1 MTIDGPTPAQQEVL
15 RLALRGLSETTIAER
30 LPRSWQEVQTQM
42 KAIHEHVGVQTRAKA
57 SVRLTEQRI
66 DTYR

>member
-1 MTIDGPTPAQQEVL
+1 
-15 RLALRGLSETTIAER
+15 
-30 LPRSWQEVQTQM
+30 M
-42 KAIHEHVGVQTRAKA
+42 KAIHEHVGVQTRALL

>member
-1 MTIDGPTPAQQEVL
+1 
-15 RLALRGLSETTIAER
+15 
-30 LPRSWQEVQTQM
+30 M